1 MAQLTRLDVI
11 GTAHSR
17 MGDEEL
23 VACARRGSRG
33 AVEHLLVKY
42 RNLVE
47 GKASAYY
54 LAGADHEDVV
64 QEGMIGLFKAI
75 RDFSAEHLCAF
86 RSFAELCVTRQIISA
101 VKTATRHKHGAL
113 NSYVSTDTPLR
124 GDDEGCTLGDTIAAP
139 EGSGASPEQALLGRE
154 LARELR
160 RRIGA
165 DLSSLEARVLLLY
178 LEGCEYRSIAAELG
192 LNVKQVDNALQRAK
206 KKLGRCAGETST
218 A

>member
-1 MAQLTRLDVI
+1 MAQLTRLDVMQ
-11 GTAHSR
+11 TAHSR

-33 AVEHLLVKY
+33 AVEYLLVKY

-47 GKASAYY
+47 GKASAYF
-54 LAGADHEDVV
+54 LAGADHDDVV

-113 NSYVSTDTPLR
+113 NNYLSTDMPLR
-124 GDDEGCTLGDTIAAP
+124 DDGEDRTLGDTIPAP
-139 EGSGASPEQALLGRE
+139 EGAGDSPERTVLGRE
-154 LARELR
+154 LAHELG

-165 DLSSLEARVLLLY
+165 NLSTLEARVLVRY
-178 LEGCEYRSIAAELG
+178 LEGCAYLDIAAELG
-192 LNVKQVDNALQRAK
+192 LDVKQVDNALQRAK
-206 KKLGRCAGETST
+206 KKLGRRRCASVPQ
-218 A
+218 